1 MLKRL
6 ALWVVRLELPIL
18 FILAP
23 FFIFPSAAR
32 SPSLLGIPLVWI
44 ARKIAHGR
52 FVRRTPL
59 DWAIALLLLMV
70 LVSLYATY
78 SVMVSLPRIAGILL
92 GIAIYYAVVE
102 VVQSRKA
109 LAWACTLY
117 LVAGVGVA
125 GLALVGMEK
134 ISKIPLLGQ
143 VVSRLPRLVRGL
155 SENPEG
161 LHPNIVAGALLWFI
175 PLGLILTVWLWQT
188 GAGGERQKAW
198 SLLAFAGVL
207 GITGVLVLTQ
217 SRGGLIG
224 LGVASV
230 LLVARTGRLGKRL
243 AVVAMVAVVVAL
255 GVIGPGR
262 IGEALVGKNV
272 GTTPVSGLETLNG
285 RVELWSRALYAIQD
299 FPFTGMGM
307 GTFGYVVPVL
317 YPLFTVSPD
326 VVILHAHD
334 EFLQVAVDLGL
345 PGLVSFL
352 AIYLLIGWTLLAVL
366 RRDTDPFYH
375 LMAFAILA
383 GLISHVAWGMTDAI
397 LLGAKP
403 AVFWWALLGL
413 GAATFL
419 LMEQAGVGSA
429 IYHST
434 AAKAGESPAPD
445 GVATH

>member
-1 MLKRL
+1 MWKRL

-18 FILAP
+18 LILAP
-23 FFIFPSAAR
+23 FFIFPSATW
-32 SPSLLGIPLVWI
+32 SLGLLGIPLVWI
-44 ARKIAHGR
+44 ARKIARGR

-78 SVMVSLPRIAGILL
+78 SVTVSLPRIAGILL
-92 GIAIYYAVVE
+92 GVAIYYAVVE
-102 VVQSRKA
+102 AVQSRKA
-109 LAWACTLY
+109 LAWACSIY

-125 GLALVGMEK
+125 GLASVGMEK
-134 ISKIPLLGQ
+134 ISKNPVLGQ
-143 VVSRLPRLVRGL
+143 AVSRLPRLVRGL

-175 PLGLILTVWLWQT
+175 PLGLILTVWLWQSR
-188 GAGGERQKAW
+188 AGGVRQKAG
-198 SLLAFAGVL
+198 SLLASAGAL
-207 GITGVLVLTQ
+207 GILGILVLTQ

-224 LGVASV
+224 LGVALL
-230 LLVARTGRLGKRL
+230 LLVARTGRPGKGL
-243 AVVAMVAVVVAL
+243 AVVAVLAAVVAL
-255 GVIGPGR
+255 VVMGPGR
-262 IGEALVGKNV
+262 IGVALIGKNV
-272 GTTPVSGLETLNG
+272 DTSPISGLETLNG

-307 GTFGYVVPVL
+307 GTFGYVIPVL
-317 YPLFTVSPD
+317 YPLFMVSPD

-352 AIYLLIGWTLLAVL
+352 AIYLLIGWTLLSVL
-366 RRDTDPFYH
+366 RRDSDRFYH
-375 LMAFAILA
+375 LMAFAILV
-383 GLISHVAWGMTDAI
+383 GLISHVAWGITDAI

-419 LMEQAGVGSA
+419 LVEQGDIGSA
-429 IYHST
+429 MCRST
-434 AAKAGESPAPD
+434 EAKVE
-445 GVATH
+445 